1 MKVAICY
8 RMSSDKQSKS
18 IAQQLEQT
26 RKLCRKRGY
35 TIVHEYIDR
44 GISGDKIKNVRSSN
58 ACLLMVKQNSSH
70 VLFVGMLT
78 ARTF

>member
-1 MKVAICY
+1 MKKVAVYC
-8 RMSSDKQSKS
+8 RMSSDEQSKS

-44 GISGDKIKNVRSSN
+44 GIGGDKIK
-58 ACLLMVKQNSSH
+58 
-70 VLFVGMLT
+70 
-78 ARTF
+78 